1 MDLEK
6 ELQNLPVAD
15 AVRIED
21 DFANVFCCALANT
34 LEVLVPLQV
43 ILDIEDCD
51 SLSCHHGLALDSCP
65 LEIVSKTRFLWTWN
79 VFTALIRVIMIQ

>member
-1 MDLEK
+1 MIINVKGLVLFFVDI
-6 ELQNLPVAD
+6 
-15 AVRIED
+15 RIED

-79 VFTALIRVIMIQ
+79 VFTALIRIIMRQ